1 MLARNLVCSS
11 TSTIIRW
18 STRRM
23 FGLLP
28 LPLLLFFRAQPYE
41 GKCFIM
47 DGVLLGGMI
56 GGWGALVTNI

>member
-1 MLARNLVCSS
+1 
-11 TSTIIRW
+11 
-18 STRRM
+18 M